1 MSAFRLSAASHG
13 TNSKILTMF
22 FAQFLPFGAFWNE
35 ILVGLGF
42 SRANARVCILKNK
55 APVSDARNALV
66 LVVAMQRKLETVSEL
81 PSMEVMLPFSSS
93 VLAV

>member
-1 MSAFRLSAASHG
+1 MSACRLSAATHVSK
-13 TNSKILTMF
+13 SKILTMLF
-22 FAQFLPFGAFWNE
+22 PQFLAFGAFWNE

-55 APVSDARNALV
+55 APVSDAHNALV
-66 LVVAMQRKLETVSEL
+66 LVVDMQRKLETVSEL